1 MIGDISGI
9 LQKIMSIPKAGDGAF
24 PTSAVGNSMEIGC
37 VRVAPQKPILAAPLP
52 PVNLLA
58 PVDLYKGV
66 FKGISPK
73 PLLGG

>member
-1 MIGDISGI
+1 
-9 LQKIMSIPKAGDGAF
+9 
-24 PTSAVGNSMEIGC
+24 MEIGR

-52 PVNLLA
+52 PENLLA
-58 PVDLYKGV
+58 PIDLYKGV